1 MTTKN
6 NPISIGGAVSSALR
20 CVRADVK
27 QFCAVL
33 AVALL
38 AAASAA
44 GAGETRPEAKA
55 VTSAPAPQV
64 KLLEA
69 GAGPRKKLRL
79 HPKPGDKQ
87 TVDMTFK
94 IAMDIQTGDSASQAM
109 KMPAMKM
116 TTDVT
121 IKGVSSD
128 GNITY
133 EMVMT
138 DVSVADDTNAT
149 PEVVEGMKSSL
160 AGLKGLSGA
169 GVMSDRGIN
178 QGIEMKAPTNASP
191 QLVQALEQAKETFS
205 TMTAP
210 LPEEAVGP
218 GARWEFKQPIKSQG
232 MTIDQ
237 TSASQLVSFDGERV
251 STKNTILQS
260 ASNQKIQNPAM
271 EGLQLNLTKMAGN
284 GKGNTTVDL
293 RKLLPVKATA
303 DVHTE
308 FSMEMEM
315 GGQKTTMTT
324 KMDMTIGIESR
335 GSVPES

>member
-38 AAASAA
+38 AASSAA
-44 GAGETRPEAKA
+44 GAGETRPDAKA

-69 GAGPRKKLRL
+69 GAETRKKLRL
-79 HPKPGDKQ
+79 HPKLGDKQ

-94 IAMDIQTGDSASQAM
+94 IAMDIQTGESASQPM

-121 IKGVSSD
+121 IKGISSD

-149 PEVVEGMKSSL
+149 PEIVEGMKSSL
-160 AGLKGLSGA
+160 VGLKGLSGA

-178 QGIEMKAPTNASP
+178 QGIEMKAPPGASP
-191 QLVQALEQAKETFS
+191 STRPGPGTGERNLFHHDGPPARRGGRSRRQMGVQAADQVARHDDR
-205 TMTAP
+205 P
-210 LPEEAVGP
+210 NIRLPTG
-218 GARWEFKQPIKSQG
+218 F
-232 MTIDQ
+232 
-237 TSASQLVSFDGERV
+237 L
-251 STKNTILQS
+251 
-260 ASNQKIQNPAM
+260 
-271 EGLQLNLTKMAGN
+271 
-284 GKGNTTVDL
+284 
-293 RKLLPVKATA
+293 
-303 DVHTE
+303 
-308 FSMEMEM
+308 
-315 GGQKTTMTT
+315 
-324 KMDMTIGIESR
+324 
-335 GSVPES
+335 